1 MELEPKDTT
10 TRPCQICYSPY
21 RKDIEKMVLK
31 QKSTMKAAAIK
42 YSKVMEKSVSSIYQS
57 LQKHFGKKHYN
68 TFKTMTDGQRAQ
80 SVQVDLNR
88 DYNRA
93 VTFEKAGQTLLEKG
107 MEDVD
112 ELSTRDKLNMA
123 AKMQKINLEG
133 KKQELG
139 ESQLKLQVAKLFG
152 GFIQKP
158 IQIPSDDP
166 GEVELEAE
174 IVEDK

>member
-1 MELEPKDTT
+1 MELEPKDMS

-21 RKDIEKMVLK
+21 RKDIENMVLK

-42 YSKVMEKSVSSIYQS
+42 YAKIMEKSVSAIYQS
-57 LQKHFGKKHYN
+57 MQKHFGKKHYN
-68 TFKTMTDGQRAQ
+68 TFKTMTPGARAA

-88 DYNRA
+88 DYERA
-93 VTFEKAGQTLLEKG
+93 VTFEKAGQTLLEQG
-107 MEDVD
+107 MENIDD
-112 ELSTRDKLNMA
+112 LSTRDKLNMA

-152 GFIQKP
+152 GFMQKA
-158 IQIPSDDP
+158 IERHQDDP

>member
-1 MELEPKDTT
+1 MEIEPKDTT

-42 YSKVMEKSVSSIYQS
+42 YATVMEKSVSAIYQS
-57 LQKHFGKKHYN
+57 MQKHFGKKHYN
-68 TFKTMTDGQRAQ
+68 IHKMMTDGARAA

-88 DYNRA
+88 DYERA
-93 VTFEKAGQTLLEKG
+93 VTFEKAGQTLLEQG
-107 MEDVD
+107 MDGIED
-112 ELSTRDKLNMA
+112 LSTRDKLNMA

-152 GFIQKP
+152 GFINKP
-158 IQIPSDDP
+158 LQVPYSDP

>member
-1 MELEPKDTT
+1 MQLEPKDTS

-21 RKDIEKMVLK
+21 RKDIEIMVLK
-31 QKSTMKAAAIK
+31 QKSTMKAASIK
-42 YSKVMEKSVSSIYQS
+42 YAKIMEKSVSAIYQS
-57 LQKHFGKKHYN
+57 MQKHFGKKHYN

-93 VTFEKAGQTLLEKG
+93 VTFEKAGQTLLEQG
-107 MEDVD
+107 MEAIE
-112 ELSTRDKLNMA
+112 ELSTKDKFNMA